1 MKIIIFGCGKVGST
15 IISSLSSEK
24 HDIVAIDKN
33 QESVEEIANTYDI
46 IGLCGNGV
54 DSDTMIE
61 AGVQEAELFIAV
73 TGSDELNMLGCFLA
87 RKMGAKHTIAR
98 IRNPEYND
106 ESLGIMK
113 QYLDLS
119 VSLNPERS
127 IAHEIFNVLRFPSA
141 VKVETFSGGNL
152 EIVDIIIKSDS
163 PFAGKTLADLRKE
176 HSEHFL
182 VCNVMRE
189 NQVYIPDGLFEL
201 KVGDKIGLIAA
212 HNDILKI
219 LKSVGMP
226 QKQPKSVM
234 ILGASRIS
242 FYLAKML
249 MASGVDVKII
259 ERDRQRCM
267 EFSNVLPG
275 VVMIAGDG
283 MQREVLLEEGIS
295 SVDAFI
301 SLTGTDEENILSA
314 FSAIWQ
320 HVPTVIAKVNRTE
333 LAQTAEMLGLECIIS
348 PGKTVGNIITRYA
361 RALHNS
367 LGSNVETLYK
377 LMDGKTELLEFKVAK
392 DFEYV
397 KIPLRNMTLK
407 NNIIIAG
414 IVRGRKPI
422 IPSGDDIILA
432 GDRVIVMASGQELY
446 DLSDI
451 IQ

>member
-33 QESVEEIANTYDI
+33 QEAVEEIANTYDI

-73 TGSDELNMLGCFLA
+73 TDSDELNMLGCFLA

-189 NQVYIPDGLFEL
+189 NQV
-201 KVGDKIGLIAA
+201 
-212 HNDILKI
+212 
-219 LKSVGMP
+219 
-226 QKQPKSVM
+226 
-234 ILGASRIS
+234 
-242 FYLAKML
+242 
-249 MASGVDVKII
+249 
-259 ERDRQRCM
+259 
-267 EFSNVLPG
+267 
-275 VVMIAGDG
+275 
-283 MQREVLLEEGIS
+283 
-295 SVDAFI
+295 
-301 SLTGTDEENILSA
+301 
-314 FSAIWQ
+314 
-320 HVPTVIAKVNRTE
+320 
-333 LAQTAEMLGLECIIS
+333 
-348 PGKTVGNIITRYA
+348 
-361 RALHNS
+361 
-367 LGSNVETLYK
+367 
-377 LMDGKTELLEFKVAK
+377 
-392 DFEYV
+392 
-397 KIPLRNMTLK
+397 
-407 NNIIIAG
+407 
-414 IVRGRKPI
+414 
-422 IPSGDDIILA
+422 
-432 GDRVIVMASGQELY
+432 
-446 DLSDI
+446 
-451 IQ
+451 